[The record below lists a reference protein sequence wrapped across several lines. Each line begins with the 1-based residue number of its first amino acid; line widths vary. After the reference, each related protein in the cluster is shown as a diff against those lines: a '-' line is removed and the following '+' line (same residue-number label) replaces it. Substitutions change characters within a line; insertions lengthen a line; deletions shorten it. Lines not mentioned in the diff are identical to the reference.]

1 MIYEVFLL
9 IVPFCVTPYVSR
21 TLGAASSGQYSYVL
35 SIVTYFVQL
44 STLGFDK
51 YAQRLVAFHQDK
63 CEDQKRDFW
72 EILICKAAS
81 SFLCFVIYVL
91 FIYSG
96 FLNDKY
102 LVLSLILSM
111 NILSVGIDIA
121 FFFQGNE
128 NFKTLM
134 FRNILIKSIGFCAIF
149 YFVKDEKSVNI
160 YAAIQSIIILGSN
173 ISLWWY
179 IPKSF
184 YNIHFNELD
193 FPRHFK
199 PAFLLFIPTMAVSV
213 YTCLDKTLIGL
224 ITQDDAENGY
234 YEYSEKLVKMALIV
248 ITALGTVMIP
258 RNSKLLA
265 NNNFEELN
273 KNISLAIK
281 FVFFL
286 GLPMCL
292 GLIAISDNL
301 IPWYLGNEYMKA
313 ISMVKILS
321 PIIVII
327 GISNVLGMQYLIP
340 LKRDKE
346 FTIAILIGAISNF
359 TLNLILIPN
368 YKSTGACISTV
379 ISELIVT
386 IIMFFLVYKEL
397 NIKYQCSALKVWKN
411 IVSSSIMYIVV
422 FSFGNTLS
430 SNFINTILLIA
441 IGGLIY
447 YVILLWLK
455 DEILLKISKK
465 LYNKFKNIF
474 KV

>member
-21 TLGAASSGQYSYVL
+21 TLGAASSGQYSYIL

-44 STLGFDK
+44 ATLGFDK
-51 YAQRLVAFHQDK
+51 YAQRLVASHQDK

-72 EILICKAAS
+72 EILICKLAS
-81 SFLCFVIYVL
+81 TLLCFAIYIL
-91 FIYSG
+91 FTYSG

-102 LVLSLILSM
+102 LVLSLILSI
-111 NILSVGIDIA
+111 NILSVGIDIT

-128 NFKTLM
+128 NFKILM

-149 YFVKDEKSVNI
+149 YFVKDERSVNI
-160 YAAIQSIIILGSN
+160 YATIQSIIILVSN

-184 YNIHFNELD
+184 YTIRFNELG
-193 FPRHFK
+193 FAKHFK
-199 PAFLLFIPTMAVSV
+199 PALLLFIPTMAISV

-234 YEYSEKLVKMALIV
+234 YDYSEKLVKMALIV

-292 GLIAISDNL
+292 GLIGISDNL

-313 ISMVKILS
+313 VSMVKILS

-346 FTIAILIGAISNF
+346 FTIAIVIGAISNLV
-359 TLNLILIPN
+359 LNLILIPT

-379 ISELIVT
+379 IAELIVT
-386 IIMFFLVYKEL
+386 IIMMFVVNKEI
-397 NIKYQCSALKVWKN
+397 NIKYQCSALKIWKN
-411 IVSSSIMYIVV
+411 IISSSIMFIVV
-422 FSFGNTLS
+422 YSCGNKLS
-430 SNFINTILLIA
+430 SNLINTITLIA
-441 IGGLIY
+441 TGCLVY
-447 YVILLWLK
+447 CTFLLWLK
-455 DEILLKISKK
+455 DEIVLKILKN
-465 LYNKFKNIF
+465 LYDKFKNIL
-474 KV
+474 KA